1 MCMYH
6 ISFTHSLADRHSS
19 SLYFVDT
26 LNSDSVMMRVQMS
39 LWQMVVNSQGC
50 MNHVGIQCQF
60 CILLCFIVVDVIV
73 ALETSLLLSKMAMLI
88 YISTNSGPEFH
99 FLHILTNICWRFF
112 FVFCFLISIQTYWN
126 EVISPWALIYISLR
140 ISEIELFVLGT
151 YWPLYFPLEK
161 KSPFKATAHFLIRF
175 FFYYW
180 VLIQNTKLMY
190 KNWHHYYMSIVHYLK
205 QKEIKKVMSFPKTIK
220 DKILGSKFKQ
230 IGTGSAM
237 KTVNHWWI

>member
-1 MCMYH
+1 
-6 ISFTHSLADRHSS
+6 
-19 SLYFVDT
+19 
-26 LNSDSVMMRVQMS
+26 
-39 LWQMVVNSQGC
+39 

-88 YISTNSGPEFH
+88 YIPTNSGPEFH

-161 KSPFKATAHFLIRF
+161 KSPFKATTAHFLIRF
-175 FFYYW
+175 FFLLLRSYTEYK
-180 VLIQNTKLMY
+180 VNVQKLAPLLYVNSALSETKRNQESNVISKNY
-190 KNWHHYYMSIVHYLK
+190 KK
-205 QKEIKKVMSFPKTIK
+205 
-220 DKILGSKFKQ
+220 
-230 IGTGSAM
+230 
-237 KTVNHWWI
+237 